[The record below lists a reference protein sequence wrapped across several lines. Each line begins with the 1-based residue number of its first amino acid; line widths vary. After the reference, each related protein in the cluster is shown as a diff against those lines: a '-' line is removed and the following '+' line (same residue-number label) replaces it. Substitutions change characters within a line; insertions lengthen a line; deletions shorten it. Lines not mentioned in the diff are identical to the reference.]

1 MQPNSRIAE
10 ALVAFKRGELA
21 RARALAQA
29 QLEAEQGPPEVD
41 HLLGLI
47 ECREGRMAS
56 GITHL
61 RAALDAQPRNALLD
75 RTHDAVVREVKDGI
89 ERGRIG
95 KRLALWR
102 SARAEKAA
110 DLGREHELIAR
121 LGPQDGAET
130 LLREAVSILRRGIEK
145 ANARR
150 PSGLDDAVRLV
161 IREGLKQTPQGSS
174 AETQPC
180 DLERRGAKLDP
191 LCRIQADAPVSTC
204 FRSQRSP
211 LAMCAVAAARA
222 SSGSPCM
229 IAS

>member
-1 MQPNSRIAE
+1 MIVR
-10 ALVAFKRGELA
+10 V
-21 RARALAQA
+21 
-29 QLEAEQGPPEVD
+29 VD
-41 HLLGLI
+41 VKDVD
-47 ECREGRMAS
+47 
-56 GITHL
+56 
-61 RAALDAQPRNALLD
+61 ALDAQPRNALLD

-150 PSGLDDAVRLV
+150 PGGLDDAVRLV

-174 AETQPC
+174 AETQSC